1 MEQTKISQYM
11 INKSDCRFKFKR
23 ILFLVLAALFI
34 SFFLYSIK
42 AHASEFELV
51 VPNSI
56 IVKDN
61 PIESQLTITNLTDET
76 NLYEF
81 KVYSSPFNGVVNPS
95 SIRLGPRE
103 AKQFNLIIYPLE
115 NSTNQEYISTI
126 SVLVNS
132 EIYFNKFTIV
142 QQTNKVCS
150 LDINYTI
157 DYLIDAN
164 RFHLDLY
171 IINPTTKFQ
180 AIEIKEISPIS
191 TKIEEMSVSVYPNE
205 NKHSTF
211 YFDTNEREVILS
223 YICNSNFEEINID
236 LPSRPEVID
245 LNSTEN
251 KIWNSVSGYFT
262 ISNVKKVF
270 GSLIFQVILII
281 IIILLVLSF
290 TSRYIKLLH
299 LTSYKRK

>member
-11 INKSDCRFKFKR
+11 INKNDHRFKFKR
-23 ILFLVLAALFI
+23 ILFLVIAALFI
-34 SFFLYSIK
+34 SLFLYSIK

-61 PIESQLTITNLTDET
+61 PVESQLTISNLTDET

-103 AKQFNLIIYPLE
+103 VKQLSLIIYPLE

-157 DYLIDAN
+157 DYLIDSN
-164 RFHLDLY
+164 RFHLDL
-171 IINPTTKFQ
+171 NVTNKTTKYQ
-180 AIEIKEISPIS
+180 TIEIKEISPIN

-211 YFDTNEREVILS
+211 YFDTNESKVIVS
-223 YICNSNFEEINID
+223 YVCNSNFEEINID

-245 LNSTEN
+245 LNPKEN

-262 ISNVKKVF
+262 ISNFKKIF
-270 GSLIFQVILII
+270 ESLTFQVILII